1 MERRLAAILAA
12 DVVGYSRLMG
22 EDEAGTLATLSRL
35 RKETIEPLITAHRGR
50 VVKLMGDGILAEFAS
65 VVDAVN
71 CAVAWQNSIADA
83 TLKFRIGVNLGDI
96 IIEDGDIYG
105 DGVNVAARLETISDP
120 VGICISSIVHESLGN
135 RVEVEFVDAGEHL
148 VKNIAKPIRVYRWPA
163 EARDHPSVENDKTV
177 AGVSPTPPQHKP
189 VISVTPFES
198 LSNDSEAGFLCEGLA
213 EDIITA
219 IGNVSQLTV
228 VAHKT
233 AESSGGE
240 AAGQRTVRYV
250 LEGSV
255 RKAGNRIRVSAH
267 LLDKFSGVQCW
278 AQRYDRDASDMFD
291 VQDDLARN
299 IVIAVH
305 TELGAGSYTNRW
317 QHGTN
322 DFEAWQLTA
331 KSFNEFQ
338 KHSPE
343 SMAKCAAMWDEAA
356 ALDPDYF
363 SPRIASAYCYAHM
376 ALWKDPETASE
387 YLAKAESAFE
397 AAVAADP
404 RDSRPYSAKR
414 GIEIARGNHEAA
426 IAAAKKGFELDPTE
440 RRTLAH
446 AYMCAGMPEEALTQ
460 INKSIQDIPNYPG
473 WFAMIK
479 IQAHYMLDQLTEA
492 VLEAENIVER
502 APDFYYGPVL
512 LAALYVE
519 TDRLDDA
526 RDLGQKILQMYPE
539 SSTEMLVKSQ
549 GLKNAEHRE
558 RLSSALTRA
567 GLPE

>member
-12 DVVGYSRLMG
+12 DVVGYSQLMG
-22 EDEAGTLATLSRL
+22 QDEVGTLANLSRL
-35 RKETIEPLITAHRGR
+35 RKEKIEPLITAHRGR
-50 VVKLMGDGILAEFAS
+50 IFKLMGDGILAEFAS

-71 CAVAWQNSIADA
+71 CAVAWQNSIVGEA
-83 TLKFRIGVNLGDI
+83 LKFRIGVNLGDI
-96 IIEDGDIYG
+96 IIEDDDVYG

-135 RVEVEFVDAGEHL
+135 RVEVEFVDAGEHV
-148 VKNIAKPIRVYRWPA
+148 VKNIARPIRVYRWPA
-163 EARDHPSVENDKTV
+163 EARDHPSNENHNTV
-177 AGVSPTPPQHKP
+177 ADVSPTQTQHKP
-189 VISVTPFES
+189 NISVVPFDN
-198 LSNDSEAGFLCEGLA
+198 LSNDSEVGFLCEGLA

-233 AESSGGE
+233 AQGGGGE
-240 AAGQRTVRYV
+240 AAGRQPVRYV
-250 LEGSV
+250 LKGSV
-255 RKAGNRIRVSAH
+255 RKAGKRIRVSAH
-267 LLDKFSGVQCW
+267 LLDTFSDVQCW

-322 DFEAWQLTA
+322 NFEAWQLTA

-343 SMAKCAAMWDEAA
+343 SMAKCAAMWDQAA
-356 ALDPDYF
+356 ALDSGYF
-363 SPRIASAYCYAHM
+363 SPRIASAYCYSHM
-376 ALWKDPETASE
+376 ALWKDPETAAE

-404 RDSRPYSAKR
+404 QDSRPYSAKR
-414 GIEIARGNHEAA
+414 GIEIAKGNYEAA

-479 IQAHYMLDQLTEA
+479 IQAHYMLDELTEA
-492 VLEAENIVER
+492 VLEAESIVER
-502 APDFYYGPVL
+502 APDFYYGPIL

-526 RDLGQKILQMYPE
+526 RDLGKKILQMYPE
-539 SSTEMLVKSQ
+539 FSTDMLVKSQ
-549 GLKNAEHRE
+549 GLKNIEHRK
-558 RLSSALTRA
+558 RLTHALINA
-567 GLPE
+567 GLPD